1 MRRLSFLLRFP
12 AFTKEEDEVLSQE
25 CENTETPLKYFLKYF
40 PEEFWEECAFQTNLY
55 SVQVRGKSVQT
66 DAKELKIFVG
76 IHIAMGILKLPRVRL
91 YWSRMFRVDLVAQAM
106 PRNRFFELR
115 SYVHFVDKLSITP
128 NEREENRLVL
138 VKPILTSFRNACL
151 ELPRSRD
158 VSIDEQ
164 MIPFSGRCP
173 VRQCVPSKPNPV
185 GLKNFVMASP
195 DGLVLDFAIYVGKGT
210 VSVEDMREF
219 GLGGSIIKKLVAT
232 LKRDQDTFLFTD
244 RYFTGMKIAEHLVDE
259 NIFLTGTVMANRTG
273 GVAAAMPQDRDM
285 KRGDSHCKVR
295 SDRKMCLVKWKDNK
309 SVLVLSTAFGV
320 APEGSCQ
327 RWSKDEK
334 KKVKVPQPHAVAEY
348 NQFMGGVDLIDR
360 FVSYYRISMRTK
372 KWTVRVFAQF
382 LDIACCNGWI
392 EYKRLCEQSATP
404 KQQRLD
410 LLTFKMGIVIALIK
424 AETSPRSKRLRE
436 TEADSDDEEVNA
448 RGKKRG
454 KVTALP
460 PDDVRYDL
468 TGHFPEHQMLGSHN
482 RCRNP
487 GCSGKSRVKCLK
499 CGIFLCL
506 QNRNCFLE
514 FHTR

>member
-1 MRRLSFLLRFP
+1 
-12 AFTKEEDEVLSQE
+12 
-25 CENTETPLKYFLKYF
+25 
-40 PEEFWEECAFQTNLY
+40 
-55 SVQVRGKSVQT
+55 
-66 DAKELKIFVG
+66 
-76 IHIAMGILKLPRVRL
+76 MGILKLPRVRL

-232 LKRDQDTFLFTD
+232 LKRDQHTFLFTD
-244 RYFTGMKIAEHLVDE
+244 RYFTDMKIAEHLVDE

-309 SVLVLSTAFGV
+309 SVLVLST
-320 APEGSCQ
+320 GSFLLVQRQMQ
-327 RWSKDEK
+327 RWSKDKK

-410 LLTFKMGIVIALIK
+410 LLTFKMDIAIALIK

-506 QNRNCFLE
+506 QNRNCFLK

>member
-1 MRRLSFLLRFP
+1 
-12 AFTKEEDEVLSQE
+12 
-25 CENTETPLKYFLKYF
+25 
-40 PEEFWEECAFQTNLY
+40 
-55 SVQVRGKSVQT
+55 
-66 DAKELKIFVG
+66 
-76 IHIAMGILKLPRVRL
+76 
-91 YWSRMFRVDLVAQAM
+91 M

-232 LKRDQDTFLFTD
+232 LKRDQHTFLFTD
-244 RYFTGMKIAEHLVDE
+244 RYFTDMKIAEHLVDE

-285 KRGDSHCKVR
+285 KRGDSHCK
-295 SDRKMCLVKWKDNK
+295 
-309 SVLVLSTAFGV
+309 
-320 APEGSCQ
+320 
-327 RWSKDEK
+327 
-334 KKVKVPQPHAVAEY
+334 
-348 NQFMGGVDLIDR
+348 
-360 FVSYYRISMRTK
+360 
-372 KWTVRVFAQF
+372 
-382 LDIACCNGWI
+382 
-392 EYKRLCEQSATP
+392 
-404 KQQRLD
+404 QRLD
-410 LLTFKMGIVIALIK
+410 LLTFKMDIAIALIK

-460 PDDVRYDL
+460 PDDVRSILILDCDSNSAWRLNEICTTFWHDSYAVL
-468 TGHFPEHQMLGSHN
+468 PSCWLSEHKEFCLWPIETRGSEVMAMAERQDPPKEN
-482 RCRNP
+482 
-487 GCSGKSRVKCLK
+487 
-499 CGIFLCL
+499 
-506 QNRNCFLE
+506 
-514 FHTR
+514 